1 MKITKQRLKQI
12 IKEEMEQVTQE
23 QERKRLDEGVDVY
36 TAIEATQQT
45 LQWLQLNLP
54 ENYTLQYA
62 IGGAVA
68 GATFGGIKFAEKVD
82 AMHNFLKQIGKTKEA
97 AKEAAKELK
106 AAKAA
111 EEEHERKKE
120 EANPEWQAAE
130 KEVSDFIN
138 VGSQQPSTKP
148 PRQQQVKR
156 PRQQLTKER

>member
-1 MKITKQRLKQI
+1 VKITKSQLKKI
-12 IKEEMEQVTQE
+12 IQEEMEQVTQE

-36 TAIEATQQT
+36 TAIEAAQQT

-82 AMHNFLKQIGKTKEA
+82 NFLKQIGKTKEA

-120 EANPEWQAAE
+120 ETTPEWQAAE
-130 KEVSDFIN
+130 KEVSDFMN

-148 PRQQQVKR
+148 RRQQQVKR
-156 PRQQLTKER
+156 PQQQLAKER